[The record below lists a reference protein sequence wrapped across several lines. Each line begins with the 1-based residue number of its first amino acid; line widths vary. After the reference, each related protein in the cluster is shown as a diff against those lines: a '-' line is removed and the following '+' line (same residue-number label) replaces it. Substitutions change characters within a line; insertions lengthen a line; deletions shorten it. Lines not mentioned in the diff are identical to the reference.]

1 VEREARAASEQ
12 RLTTIL
18 WRGKYLIAVAVAV
31 AVALAIVLTHLSAK
45 VYAASAVLQ
54 VNAAASTPSATDP
67 LGTQQASEG
76 LAATYARR
84 IVDRSFLQQIQ
95 PKVAGAKLRTGELQS
110 RISASAVKGTTLI
123 ELSVEGPSPQEARS
137 LAAQVADQFVRTI
150 QQESRSRTLQLQ
162 QEVEARISA
171 LNLRI
176 EGLASGTQTP
186 AVTEQLA
193 ALRGARSA
201 LVQQEQGLFANG
213 LQQGGVVSLTS
224 PPSGSAAPVRPRP
237 VLNVVAGILLG
248 LLVGIGLAL
257 LRARL
262 DRGLHAAAEVEDLV
276 GAPVL
281 ASIPLRRRFSVDD
294 PVLGEAYDILRANL
308 AFLSLD
314 RPIQAITFTSFNP
327 GEGKSSTAEG
337 LAYAAVRG
345 GLNVLLI
352 DGDVRTRTLSQ
363 RLGHPDAPGLTTI
376 MVDLATPE
384 EAVVDLA
391 DGLSFLPSGPT
402 PPNPPSLLSSSR
414 VVDLVAQMRN
424 EYSLIIFDSPP
435 VAHLADASILASVS
449 DGVIAVA
456 RVGVTKRSDLVAAAT
471 NLRHSP
477 TPIVGVVVIEP
488 REVDETYY
496 PAITR
501 GTTPAVPDAS
511 VSP

>member
-1 VEREARAASEQ
+1 VEREAGAASEQ
-12 RLTTIL
+12 RLATIL

-31 AVALAIVLTHLSAK
+31 AVVLAIVLTRLSSK

-54 VNAAASTPSATDP
+54 VNAATASPSSTDP

-84 IVDRSFLQQIQ
+84 LVDRSFLAQIQ
-95 PKVAGAKLRTGELQS
+95 PRVQGGRLTTGQLQN

-123 ELSVEGPSPQEARS
+123 ELTAEGPSPSTAKS
-137 LAAQVADQFVRTI
+137 LAAQVANGFVGTI
-150 QQESRSRTLQLQ
+150 QQESRARTLQLQ
-162 QEVEARISA
+162 QEIETRISA
-171 LNLRI
+171 LNKRI
-176 EGLASGTQTP
+176 EQLASGTQSP
-186 AVTEQLA
+186 AAVEQLA
-193 ALRGARSA
+193 ALRGARTA

-213 LQQGGVVSLTS
+213 LQQGGVVSVTA

-237 VLNVVAGILLG
+237 VLNIVAGVLLG
-248 LLVGIGLAL
+248 LLVGIGLSL

-262 DRGLHAAAEVEDLV
+262 DRGLHSAREVEQIL
-276 GAPVL
+276 GTPVL
-281 ASIPLRRRFSVDD
+281 ASIPLRRRFSSDD

-314 RPIQAITFTSFNP
+314 HPIQVVTFTSFNP

-345 GLNVLLI
+345 GLNVLLV
-352 DGDVRTRTLSQ
+352 DGDARTRTLSQ
-363 RLGHPDAPGLTTI
+363 RLGYADAPGLTTVT
-376 MVDLATPE
+376 VDLATPE
-384 EAVVDLA
+384 EAIAELA
-391 DGLSFLPSGPT
+391 DGLSFLPAGPT
-402 PPNPPSLLSSSR
+402 PPNPPSLLSSQR
-414 VVDLVAQMRN
+414 VVELVSHLRS
-424 EYSLIIFDSPP
+424 EFSLIIFDSPP

-449 DGVIAVA
+449 DGVVLIA
-456 RVGVTKRSDLVAAAT
+456 RVGVTQRVDLTAAAA

-477 TPIVGVVVIEP
+477 TPIVGVVVLEP
-488 REVDETYY
+488 REVDQTYY

-501 GTTPAVPDAS
+501 GTAPALPDTS